1 MNPPGFSWAQADFQA
16 DFPRAA
22 FSLRAVMAKQ
32 ITLAKQPLMIPRC
45 RAALRRCYS
54 RTGTRIS
61 SPPFAGGRIE
71 HLVVARAAPFI

>member
-1 MNPPGFSWAQADFQA
+1 MNPPGLLLAAGGFLAR
-16 DFPRAA
+16 PRTRTIL
-22 FSLRAVMAKQ
+22 LRHVMAKQ

-71 HLVVARAAPFI
+71 LLVVARAAPFI

>member
-1 MNPPGFSWAQADFQA
+1 
-16 DFPRAA
+16 
-22 FSLRAVMAKQ
+22 MAKQ

-71 HLVVARAAPFI
+71 LLVVARAAPFI